1 MEPLTLSAIG
11 LAGNIIQFVDFGT
24 KVVSIAAEIHKS
36 STGSLREH
44 EELDLVVKDLEQ
56 QCSTLNSALLASGD
70 PLMGELLASCKAIA
84 TELAVI
90 LGQVKQPQNRRGIA
104 ATVRGSFRV
113 LRSTSRIKDLERR
126 LDRIRAEICARLLIL
141 LL

>member
-1 MEPLTLSAIG
+1 MEPLSAIG
-11 LAGNIIQFVDFGT
+11 LAGNIIQFVDFGA

-56 QCSTLNSALLASGD
+56 QCSTLNSALRASGD
-70 PLMGELLASCKAIA
+70 PLMGQLLASCKTIA

-113 LRSTSRIKDLERR
+113 LRS
-126 LDRIRAEICARLLIL
+126 
-141 LL
+141 